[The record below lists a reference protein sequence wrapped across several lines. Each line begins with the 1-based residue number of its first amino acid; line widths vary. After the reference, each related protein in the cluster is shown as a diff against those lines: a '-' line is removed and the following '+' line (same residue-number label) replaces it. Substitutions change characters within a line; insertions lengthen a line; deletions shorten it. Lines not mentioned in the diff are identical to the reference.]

1 MFDSTKGTQDKNMVL
16 SNAAAHTH
24 KPLSPSTVTALGFT
38 SMLITTSAGP
48 ADSGKGAEEL
58 TEQIRKRE
66 MRPGEMDGQ
75 VNSTCCCSRGPKNG
89 SQRTCLVAHV
99 PILFLFFLRQ
109 AS

>member
-24 KPLSPSTVTALGFT
+24 KPLSHSTVTALGFT

-66 MRPGEMDGQ
+66 MDGQ

-89 SQRTCLVAHV
+89 SQHTCLVAHV
-99 PILFLFFLRQ
+99 PILFLFFF
-109 AS
+109 